1 MAVLEGNLTASAARE
16 ADLEAQL
23 AEEVANRINSAD
35 SAKDHLSKAVVQ
47 IDESIL
53 ENKQELAAVDANLEG
68 SIEALDGELVEL
80 AGIVKDITPEGG
92 KVRLNWRSIPLQPLC
107 ARNQMARARADTPLH
122 TC

>member
-92 KVRLNWRSIPLQPLC
+92 KVRLNWRAIPLHPLC
-107 ARNQMARARADTPLH
+107 ARA
-122 TC
+122 C